1 MRDRKWKSKPQSWRC
16 SYLEKLSSEER
27 KDLITQYEMMRD
39 DEVLFTSTSAK
50 VLASKHNVSVDSLN
64 AYLRRWGVR
73 LR

>member
-27 KDLITQYEMMRD
+27 KVLITQYEVAM
-39 DEVLFTSTSAK
+39 SARE
-50 VLASKHNVSVDSLN
+50 LARKHNVSVDSLN